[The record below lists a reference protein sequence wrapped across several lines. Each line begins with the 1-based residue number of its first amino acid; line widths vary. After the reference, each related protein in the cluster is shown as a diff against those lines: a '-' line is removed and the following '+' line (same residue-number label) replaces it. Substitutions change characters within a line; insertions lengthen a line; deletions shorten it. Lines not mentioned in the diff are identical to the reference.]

1 MEEQPERHASRE
13 ENGKRR
19 EIAHC
24 RNARRLGRV
33 THADLIENLNISTEM
48 LLNEKLPSQV

>member
-33 THADLIENLNISTEM
+33 THADMIENLNISTEM
-48 LLNEKLPSQV
+48 LLNGKLSSQV